1 MPNIIQN
8 NLLAL
13 FNFTLTISLKGSTI
27 LMSVFTGI
35 ELTNSLKATAAN
47 GGTETPG

>member
-13 FNFTLTISLKGSTI
+13 FNFTLTISLKGSMI
-27 LMSVFTGI
+27 LMFVFTGI
-35 ELTNSLKATAAN
+35 KLTNSLKATTAN
-47 GGTETPG
+47 GGTQIPG